1 MKGRHNMQIDKKK
14 LQHLLSLSEDELKQK
29 VVDAVSAGNF
39 DKKDK
44 ENFDNAI
51 KNMKDLKKTLGN
63 IDEENIKKAMEAL
76 GGDKIEELKKN
87 LKK

>member
-1 MKGRHNMQIDKKK
+1 MQIDKKK
-14 LQHLLSLSEDELKQK
+14 LQQLLSLSEDELKQK
-29 VVDAVSAGNF
+29 VVDVVSSSNF

-44 ENFDNAI
+44 ENFDAAI

-63 IDEENIKKAMEAL
+63 IDEENIKKAMDAF
-76 GGDKIEELKKN
+76 GIDKIEELKKN